1 MELSSGFPR
10 RSSQQLGP
18 ASGGEDRISALDDDM
33 LLLVLARLGC
43 FRAAARTG
51 GLSRR
56 WRGLCA
62 SLRHIVFCDVP
73 FPSLEAALGR
83 VTRPPPGLSLLEIR
97 VTDMQPSRDA
107 AGVTSLLCAAALL
120 EPKELVLALPSG
132 YMGNLSPLFFLQLPD
147 HVRFHQLETLSLLGC
162 HLRFDSLLPCCPRL
176 RVLRLKFNDR
186 WGHYSIRTFMSL
198 HSTSLQELSVDVENV
213 SIDTVD
219 LVAPDLKKL
228 TVSLKAFREVNISI
242 LAPMLEKL
250 SWKCS
255 YSFINFG
262 PWRIAKLW
270 LQKAERQG
278 ELPSLLIHARISSS
292 IVHGEAENSTQ
303 EIEKHML
310 AKFSVLELHLRP
322 KGHAFG
328 AFMFHLL
335 GMNRFFRATQRL
347 KVVLQRS
354 SLKQE
359 CPLDCACDH
368 PDWRSRTSSLTA
380 LEEVEISGFQG
391 HDHEIDFLKLIF
403 KCAPMLKRMIV
414 RFPHE
419 VLYRDHHGCTQ
430 IRNILREYSSVECY
444 LYLSSASAA
453 GLEHGSDGF
462 PST

>member
-1 MELSSGFPR
+1 MNNLSTILFVG
-10 RSSQQLGP
+10 
-18 ASGGEDRISALDDDM
+18 
-33 LLLVLARLGC
+33 LL
-43 FRAAARTG
+43 
-51 GLSRR
+51 
-56 WRGLCA
+56 
-62 SLRHIVFCDVP
+62 
-73 FPSLEAALGR
+73 
-83 VTRPPPGLSLLEIR
+83 GLSLLEIR
-97 VTDMQPSRDA
+97 VTDIQPRRDA

-147 HVRFHQLETLSLLGC
+147 HVRFHELETLSLLGC
-162 HLRFDSLLPCCPRL
+162 HVRFDSLLPCCPRL

-186 WGHYSIRTFMSL
+186 WGHNSIRSFMSL
-198 HSTSLQELSVDVENV
+198 HSTSLQEICVDVENV

-219 LVAPDLKKL
+219 LVAPELKKL

-354 SLKQE
+354 ALKQE

-391 HDHEIDFLKLIF
+391 YDHEIDFLKLIHRYLHVIDSADEMMVQLF
-403 KCAPMLKRMIV
+403 TKELNAQAVLRQQQQLILTNMLRVRQPFFVVPRRGGSKLGKR
-414 RFPHE
+414 
-419 VLYRDHHGCTQ
+419 
-430 IRNILREYSSVECY
+430 RNINRHRKAGAMLFDADYFNNDATHSPKEFRRRFRMNKELFLKIVHGVREYDKYFMAKKHCT
-444 LYLSSASAA
+444 
-453 GLEHGSDGF
+453 GL
-462 PST
+462 

>member
-1 MELSSGFPR
+1 MELSPGFTR
-10 RSSQQLGP
+10 RSQQLGP
-18 ASGGEDRISALDDDM
+18 SSGGEDRISALDDDM

-56 WRGLCA
+56 WRGLWA

-162 HLRFDSLLPCCPRL
+162 HVRFDSLLPCCPRL

-198 HSTSLQELSVDVENV
+198 HSTSLQELCVDVENV

-219 LVAPDLKKL
+219 LVAPELKKL

-270 LQKAERQG
+270 LQKSERQG
-278 ELPSLLIHARISSS
+278 ELPSLLIHARIVRVPSRS
-292 IVHGEAENSTQ
+292 IYRAPT
-303 EIEKHML
+303 KP
-310 AKFSVLELHLRP
+310 KF
-322 KGHAFG
+322 
-328 AFMFHLL
+328 
-335 GMNRFFRATQRL
+335 
-347 KVVLQRS
+347 
-354 SLKQE
+354 
-359 CPLDCACDH
+359 
-368 PDWRSRTSSLTA
+368 
-380 LEEVEISGFQG
+380 VE
-391 HDHEIDFLKLIF
+391 
-403 KCAPMLKRMIV
+403 
-414 RFPHE
+414 
-419 VLYRDHHGCTQ
+419 
-430 IRNILREYSSVECY
+430 
-444 LYLSSASAA
+444 
-453 GLEHGSDGF
+453 
-462 PST
+462 